1 MTFLHHIW
9 AGWSENWTRR
19 WSMTPE
25 QADLVAKI
33 KFPCC

>member
-1 MTFLHHIW
+1 MKRFARILSRLW
-9 AGWSENWTRR
+9 PR
-19 WSMTPE
+19 MTPE

>member
-1 MTFLHHIW
+1 MTQILRIF
-9 AGWSENWTRR
+9 SRWTPSMPQR
-19 WSMTPE
+19 WRMTPE